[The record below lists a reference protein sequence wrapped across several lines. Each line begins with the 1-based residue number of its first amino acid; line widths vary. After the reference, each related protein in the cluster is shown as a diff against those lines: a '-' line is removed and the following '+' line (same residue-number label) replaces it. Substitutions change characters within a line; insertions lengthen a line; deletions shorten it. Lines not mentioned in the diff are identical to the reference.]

1 LAEEKREGDQTGN
14 RGKKEKQMPDLKRK
28 YVVPGEVVAR
38 GNMRADL
45 NVVRTGDRLIS
56 TRVGMAEVSHD
67 VVRVIPFSGPYIPRV
82 DDLVVAKI
90 IDYSAFAWE
99 ADMNSCFF
107 GILPA
112 QSVFGR
118 DYSPARDS
126 LTDRL
131 EIGDMIAAKVIAF
144 DRTRDPLLSISGPG
158 LGRIPRGQVV
168 KISPSKVPRLIGKK
182 GSMIK
187 TIESGTRCR
196 MLIGQNGMVVIVGS
210 MEDTLKAIKAIN
222 MVEEEAHSAD
232 LTERVQRMLGMTP
245 SAGSSD
251 ARAPEAAEGAEAPAP
266 SVQAEP
272 QLQSGAA
279 VQGETQVSEEKVAG
293 METDTTTYP
302 GAEVTGELSA
312 ALSSELPSDGKAGSE

>member
-1 LAEEKREGDQTGN
+1 VPE
-14 RGKKEKQMPDLKRK
+14 LKRR

-38 GNMRADL
+38 GNMRTDL
-45 NVVRTGDRLIS
+45 NVVRSGDKIIS

-67 VVRVIPFSGPYIPRV
+67 VVRVVPLSGPYIPRV

-118 DYSPARDS
+118 DYSPAKDS

-131 EIGDMIAAKVIAF
+131 EVGDMIAAKVIAF

-158 LGRIPRGQVV
+158 LGRIPRGQVI
-168 KISPSKVPRLIGKK
+168 KISPAKVPRLIGKK

-187 TIESGTRCR
+187 TIELGARSR
-196 MLIGQNGMVVIVGS
+196 MLVGQNGVVVIVGS
-210 MEDTLKAIKAIN
+210 TEDTLRAIRAVN

-232 LTERVQRMLGMTP
+232 LTERVQQLLGVVPAAPAVTAESPPAEEAQTVPTEVSGQVEP
-245 SAGSSD
+245 SPQDKETSD
-251 ARAPEAAEGAEAPAP
+251 ANIDEAA
-266 SVQAEP
+266 S
-272 QLQSGAA
+272 
-279 VQGETQVSEEKVAG
+279 
-293 METDTTTYP
+293 
-302 GAEVTGELSA
+302 
-312 ALSSELPSDGKAGSE
+312 GSEAEYSHSEPEDAHVDNSSP